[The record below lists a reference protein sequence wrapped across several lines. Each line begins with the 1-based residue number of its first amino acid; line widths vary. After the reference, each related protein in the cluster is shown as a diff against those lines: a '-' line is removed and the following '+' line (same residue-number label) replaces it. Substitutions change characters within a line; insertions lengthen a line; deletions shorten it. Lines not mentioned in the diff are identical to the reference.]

1 MAWCR
6 YYYTYTECTYLCVY
20 NSAWSLIVGHMVPI
34 KFNCVVSHRGPNN
47 DERVCIFGPTVSND
61 GSNSNLN
68 SARNMSNREYRSE
81 LCF

>member
-1 MAWCR
+1 
-6 YYYTYTECTYLCVY
+6 
-20 NSAWSLIVGHMVPI
+20 MVPI